1 MDIGSILL
9 ILALAILVSLMLSRP
24 FFERHSLEAAGAPRN
39 ADTYEHERSTLLAER
54 ERLLNALLE
63 LDFDYTLG
71 KIPAEDYPAQRAALL
86 QAGVSV
92 LKRLDEL
99 QGEANGKGAEER
111 IEAELASK
119 RIGGGEKAVP
129 DSGEA
134 QEDELEAL
142 IAARR
147 RARQEKSA
155 GFCPHCGGALY
166 QSDRFCARC
175 GAAVKR

>member
-9 ILALAILVSLMLSRP
+9 ILALAILVSLVLSRP
-24 FFERHSLEAAGAPRN
+24 FFERRSLEPVSARQS
-39 ADTYEHERSTLLAER
+39 ADMYEHERSMLLAER

-71 KIPAEDYPAQRAALL
+71 KIPVEDYPAQRAALL

-99 QGEANGKGAEER
+99 QGASGGKDTEER
-111 IEAELASK
+111 LEAELASR
-119 RIGGGEKAVP
+119 RIEGSEKAMADSEGTP
-129 DSGEA
+129 D
-134 QEDELEAL
+134 DELEAL

-147 RARQEKSA
+147 RARQEKSV
-155 GFCPHCGGALY
+155 GFCPRCGGALY

-175 GAAVKR
+175 GTAVKR